1 MGADGLAPLLLPAA
15 LLVVVQLNFSLY
27 SVLGSAAFHS
37 GTSPIVFAL
46 LRDVVACCCFVPAL
60 LLEAR
65 QARASP
71 LRLVPRAEHAL
82 HFFALA
88 ATGVWGSQLMS
99 ALAIANLSAPIY
111 GLVKPC
117 VPVVTLAVAV
127 AAGQHAFNLRTRA
140 SQLVVLGVLAAVGGA
155 AFIVAASYVDRESA
169 NALLGAGYLGLY
181 MCANGSYPI
190 VQKHVLSTLDYS
202 PLLVTTWTYLVGTL
216 LILMSAVTAAPPAAE
231 WALTPTGTAGVLF
244 SGVLS
249 TFFNYSAMTW
259 VNQRTTGVFVS
270 SFFPL
275 QSFLT
280 PLLAALTL
288 GARIF
293 PADYAGG
300 VVIMFGLGCCTAA
313 QLLQQQQQQQQE
325 DREEEEEGV
334 GGGARQALVGSR

>member
-1 MGADGLAPLLLPAA
+1 VQVLQDVSVDIKPGEFVAIEGRSGSGKSTLLHLMGALDEPDAGTVEFDGRNIGSLSSADRSVIRNKHFGFVFQFYHLLPE
-15 LLVVVQLNFSLY
+15 LN
-27 SVLGSAAFHS
+27 VLQNAILPAMVGVGRFGWSRIAS
-37 GTSPIVFAL
+37 
-46 LRDVVACCCFVPAL
+46 DV
-60 LLEAR
+60 
-65 QARASP
+65 
-71 LRLVPRAEHAL
+71 
-82 HFFALA
+82 
-88 ATGVWGSQLMS
+88 
-99 ALAIANLSAPIY
+99 
-111 GLVKPC
+111 
-117 VPVVTLAVAV
+117 
-127 AAGQHAFNLRTRA
+127 RTRA

-155 AFIVAASYVDRESA
+155 AYIVAASYVDRESA

-181 MCANGSYPI
+181 MLMNGSYPI

-249 TFFNYSAMTW
+249 TFFNYSAMSW

-325 DREEEEEGV
+325 DREEEE
-334 GGGARQALVGSR
+334 GGGRRARRSWDRADRPAKGGFATFPCR